1 MYLLIKSEK
10 IFKRDVLILWLYF
23 CINNEFVVC
32 FYWYNYGLYIVL
44 VIWYNLLIFK
54 KDEYFVFL
62 LFNILI
68 VFFENNFIMNVYLNI
83 YDIYLYMF

>member
-1 MYLLIKSEK
+1 MDLLIDSEK
-10 IFKRDVLILWLYF
+10 KFKRNVLILWVYF